1 MANWFFTKTVNAA
14 SGTNPTTFIQLN
26 SAISQQVR
34 VQFFPT
40 ANVTMVKA
48 ASAGEALSENGAD
61 YRYLAAANATQSIV
75 CNPSTTW
82 IRNDSITTTSS
93 IYCIAW
99 TLENQDLA

>member
-1 MANWFFTKTVNAA
+1 MANWFFTTTVNAA
-14 SGTNPTTFIQLN
+14 SGTNPTTFVQLN

-34 VQFFPT
+34 VQFFPV

-48 ASAGEALSENGAD
+48 ASAGDAASEQSAD
-61 YRYLAAANATQSIV
+61 RRYLAAANATQSIV

-82 IRNDSITTTSS
+82 IRNDSVTTTSS
-93 IYCIAW
+93 LYCIAW